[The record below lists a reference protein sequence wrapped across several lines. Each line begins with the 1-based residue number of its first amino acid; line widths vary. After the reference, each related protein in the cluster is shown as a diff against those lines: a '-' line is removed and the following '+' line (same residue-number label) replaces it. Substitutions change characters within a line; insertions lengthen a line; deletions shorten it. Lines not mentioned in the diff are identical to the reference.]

1 MKSILSK
8 EVVGTFIDA
17 VYAIAVTI
25 LALEVPGEF
34 KGQFAIGS
42 FGEMLVEYVLSFLIL
57 FALWIQHRR
66 INGLNGD
73 SVGSAVIW
81 VNCLVLLLVCLVP
94 RATTLVFDYGGD
106 VTLAQLEGSLNH
118 GAGWTLSEFVDFFY
132 ITLVLAAD
140 LGLLVLIGKI
150 SRKSTDEETI
160 RIRRSK
166 ITVTVLTVGVLLL
179 SLLVPLENRYFL
191 LLMPLALMF
200 ERGLTGL
207 IFRKNPA

>member
-34 KGQFAIGS
+34 KGKFAIGS

-81 VNCLVLLLVCLVP
+81 VNGLVLLLVCLVP

-106 VTLAQLEGSLNH
+106 VTLVQLEGSLNH

-150 SRKSTDEETI
+150 SRKSTDDETI
-160 RIRRSK
+160 RIRCSK

-179 SLLVPLENRYFL
+179 SLLIPVENRYFL
-191 LLMPLALMF
+191 LLMPLSLMF
-200 ERGLTGL
+200 ERGLTDL
-207 IFRKNPA
+207 IFRKNQA

>member
-8 EVVGTFIDA
+8 ETVGTFIDA

-25 LALEVPGEF
+25 LALEVPGELNSS
-34 KGQFAIGS
+34 FAIGT
-42 FGEMLVEYVLSFLIL
+42 FVEMLVEYVLSFLIL

-66 INGLNGD
+66 INGLNGE
-73 SVGSAVIW
+73 SVATAVIW
-81 VNCLVLLLVCLVP
+81 INCAVLLMVCLIP

-118 GAGWTLSEFVDFFY
+118 GAGWTLSEFVDTFY
-132 ITLVLAAD
+132 VLLVIAAD
-140 LGLLVLIGKI
+140 LGLLVLIGRI
-150 SRKSTDEETI
+150 ARKSADEKAI

-179 SLLVPLENRYFL
+179 SLLIPLENRYFL
-191 LLMPLALMF
+191 LLIPLALMF
-200 ERGLTGL
+200 ERSLTRL
-207 IFRKNPA
+207 IFRKS